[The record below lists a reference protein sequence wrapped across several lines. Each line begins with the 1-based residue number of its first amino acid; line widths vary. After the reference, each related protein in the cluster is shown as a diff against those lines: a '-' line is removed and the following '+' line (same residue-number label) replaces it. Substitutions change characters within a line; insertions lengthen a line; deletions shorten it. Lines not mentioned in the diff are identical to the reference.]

1 MIVRRMAAALIALA
15 GLVALSFGAGAQML
29 DRKVMSIAQAK
40 VIAAAAMAEAEKN
53 NWTVVVAILD
63 EGGHLMY
70 LERRDGTQLAGA
82 DIAVQKA
89 RAALL
94 FKRSSK
100 AMEDAA
106 AQRPAFHTLNREVA
120 MIEGGLPLI
129 YGNAI
134 VGAIGVSGVTS
145 QQDGVVA
152 KAGVDALKQP

>member
-1 MIVRRMAAALIALA
+1 MIIRRMAAPLLAVAGLIAL
-15 GLVALSFGAGAQML
+15 SCSAGAQML

-40 VIAAAAMAEAEKN
+40 TIAAAAMAEAEKN

-70 LERRDGTQLAGA
+70 LERRDGTQLASA
-82 DIAVQKA
+82 EIAVQKA

-94 FKRSSK
+94 FKRSTK

-120 MIEGGLPLI
+120 MIEGGLPLMFN
-129 YGNAI
+129 NAV

-145 QQDGVVA
+145 QQDGVAA
-152 KAGVDALKQP
+152 KAGVDALK